1 MFNDF
6 IKRRK
11 FNSMSLSDQVDAV
24 LKDPYDIRFIED
36 PAKSVQLAA
45 VRKWGDSIQ
54 HIKNPDRDV
63 QFEAVHCSPEAVKYI
78 ENPGKDV
85 QLEAVSASGSTIRF
99 IKSPDKDVQLAAV
112 QSNGISI
119 QYIENPEKDV
129 QLAAVRRSGVAVQY
143 ITDPGKDVQLEAVR
157 NTGLALKY
165 IKNPDKDLQLAAVR
179 KDGKMIQY
187 IGNPCRDAQIEAVR
201 QDGSAIQYISNPDRA
216 VVMETCRSFE
226 RDPVGTYAA
235 MMNNITSLYALGNVH
250 DGSLSL
256 LAQDIEKNIEKIRRD
271 YPEFGNTLEA
281 AEDALEETL
290 YKERGMIFLDT
301 DQEGRPRGD
310 VLFVGDSG
318 MKNRER
324 TRMEIQALCGGFTEH
339 INAYFIKPDSAPG
352 GSFSVVRIKE
362 FDIPEKLG
370 GMTCVQSGPETIMSG
385 AGIKEIK
392 AYVANFVTNG
402 EPITP
407 GSIDDISA
415 VCAAVDRYASDI
427 FKDAHKEQGNRE
439 QEGPADRG

>member
-11 FNSMSLSDQVDAV
+11 FNSMSLSDQVEAV

-45 VRKWGDSIQ
+45 VSKWGNSIQ
-54 HIKNPDRDV
+54 YIKNPDKDV
-63 QFEAVHCSPEAVKYI
+63 QFSAVHCSPEAVKYI
-78 ENPGKDV
+78 ENPNKDI
-85 QLEAVSASGSTIRF
+85 QFEAVSASGSTIRF

-112 QSNGISI
+112 RRNGTAI
-119 QYIENPEKDV
+119 QYITNPDKDV
-129 QLAAVRRSGVAVQY
+129 QLA
-143 ITDPGKDVQLEAVR
+143 AVR

-165 IKNPDKDLQLAAVR
+165 IKNPDKDPQLAAVR

-187 IGNPCRDAQIEAVR
+187 IGNPCKDAQIEAVR
-201 QDGSAIQYISNPDRA
+201 QNGSAIQYINNPDKA
-216 VVMETCRSFE
+216 VVMEACRSFE
-226 RDPVGTYAA
+226 RDPAGTYAA
-235 MMNNITSLYALGNVH
+235 MMDNITSLYALGNVH
-250 DGSLSL
+250 DKSMSS

-271 YPEFGNTLEA
+271 YPEFDSTLEV
-281 AEDALEETL
+281 AEGALEETL
-290 YKERGMIFLDT
+290 YEERGMLFLDT

-318 MKNRER
+318 IKNREQV
-324 TRMEIQALCGGFTEH
+324 RMEMQALCGGFTEH

-362 FDIPEKLG
+362 FDIPKKLG
-370 GMTCVQSGPETIMSG
+370 GMTCVRSSPETIMSG
-385 AGIKEIK
+385 ADIKEIK

-427 FKDAHKEQGNRE
+427 FKDAHKEQGNRK
-439 QEGPADRG
+439 QEEPADRG